1 MEIEKI
7 KLFISNLK
15 KQNISTDIL
24 EKNLKNYLHVLI
36 LEKIFRNDTFD
47 FIFIGGTCLALC
59 FGDDF
64 PRLSEDLD
72 FISKKNTLANT
83 LKIFLEK
90 TLREENLGF
99 AFEIIEKS
107 QKSNTQRIEIK
118 FPDILKKLGFVN
130 NIADRNV
137 LKVKIEYT
145 LDSAIQKLTNKETLE
160 IITPSIISKNNR
172 SIVIKR
178 LKDEGLMASKMI
190 ACKNRNFEVGKTG
203 VRIKGRDFYDL
214 IWYMERGIK
223 PSIFILNI
231 YNITTKDIFSF
242 LDSKILEIKNNDLK
256 VDIESLFADKKYV
269 ESFIKDFKTKYQLL
283 RQNYSVIN
291 IDYLQIRDITKSING
306 SYRIYSFTFYDYQNQ
321 DNKYF
326 KIETQILE
334 REFVRLASLMNHFK
348 EKEMKINE
356 FMNLNKYVSPSLEN
370 IDKVLITIIYD
381 KIQNLIK
388 TRGKDNILQNTVYS
402 TDFLDIQSLDIFI
415 NNYSF
420 KFLEPISSE
429 SIANSGL
436 IDITLPIK
444 EKIYTMWVDFGIHM
458 TNIPSG
464 IALTVVQSDSNYYIK
479 DINLKGFNITFEN
492 KNGFKKNNR
501 QTIRWSL
508 NNS

>member
-1 MEIEKI
+1 MEIKKI
-7 KLFISNLK
+7 KIFISKLK
-15 KQNISTDIL
+15 KQNYPTDIL
-24 EKNLKNYLHVLI
+24 EKNLKSYLHVLI
-36 LEKIFRNDTFD
+36 LEKIFENSDFD

-59 FGDDF
+59 FSDDF
-64 PRLSEDLD
+64 SRLSEDLD
-72 FISKKNTLANT
+72 FISKKDTSANT
-83 LKIFLEK
+83 LKVYLEK
-90 TLREENLGF
+90 TLNEEDLGF
-99 AFEIIEKS
+99 TFEIIERSK
-107 QKSNTQRIEIK
+107 KSNTQRIEIK
-118 FPDILKKLGFVN
+118 FPDILKKLGFIN

-145 LDSAIQKLTNKETLE
+145 LDRAIQELTNKEALE
-160 IITPSIISKNNR
+160 IITPSIISGNNR
-172 SIVIKR
+172 SIVVNR

-203 VRIKGRDFYDL
+203 IRIKGRDFYDL
-214 IWYMERGIK
+214 IWYMEHMIK
-223 PSIFILNI
+223 PSIFMLDI

-242 LDSKILEIKNNDLK
+242 LDSKISDIKGNDLK
-256 VDIESLFADKKYV
+256 VDIENLFPDKKEV
-269 ESFIKDFKTKYQLL
+269 ESFVKKFKIKYQLL
-283 RQNYSVIN
+283 RQNYSIID
-291 IDYLQIRDITKSING
+291 IDYLQIRDISKSIDG
-306 SYRIYSFTFYDYQNQ
+306 SYRVYSFTFYDYQSQ
-321 DNKYF
+321 DNKCF
-326 KIETQILE
+326 KIKTQILE
-334 REFVRLASLMNHFK
+334 REIIKLASRIDYFK
-348 EKEMKINE
+348 EKEKKINE

>member
-7 KLFISNLK
+7 KIFISNLK

-36 LEKIFRNDTFD
+36 LEKIFRNDSFD

-72 FISKKNTLANT
+72 FISKKNTLAKE

-90 TLREENLGF
+90 NLDEENLGF
-99 AFEIIEKS
+99 AFEIVEKS
-107 QKSNTQRIEIK
+107 KKSNTQRIEIK

-145 LDSAIQKLTNKETLE
+145 LDSTIQKLTTKETLE
-160 IITPSIISKNNR
+160 IITPSIISRNTR
-172 SIVIKR
+172 SIVVKR

-190 ACKNRNFEVGKTG
+190 ACKDRNFEVGKTG
-203 VRIKGRDFYDL
+203 IRIKGRDFYDL

-223 PSIFILNI
+223 PSIFILSI

-242 LDSKILEIKNNDLK
+242 LDSKILEIKSNDLK
-256 VDIESLFADKKYV
+256 VDIENLFFNKQYV
-269 ESFIKDFKTKYQLL
+269 ESFIKNFKVKYQLL
-283 RQNYSVIN
+283 RQDYSIVN
-291 IDYLQIRDITKSING
+291 IDYIQIRDITTSING

-326 KIETQILE
+326 KIKTQILE
-334 REFVRLASLMNHFK
+334 REFIKLTSLMDHFK

-356 FMNLNKYVSPSLEN
+356 FMNINKYVSPQAETL
-370 IDKVLITIIYD
+370 DKVLITIIYD

-388 TRGKDNILQNTVYS
+388 TKGKDNILRNTVYS
-402 TDFLDIQSLDIFI
+402 TDFLSIQSLDIFLHD
-415 NNYSF
+415 YSF

-436 IDITLPIK
+436 IDIVLPIK
-444 EKIYTMWVDFGIHM
+444 EKTYTMWVDFGMHM
-458 TNIPSG
+458 TNIPPD
-464 IALTVVQSDSNYYIK
+464 ITFTAIQSDSNYYIK
-479 DINLKGFNITFEN
+479 DINLKGFYIIFEN

-501 QTIRWSL
+501 QIIRWFM